1 MVASAEILIGDA
13 GGQHVLIRPLGR
25 SQPGLFDYWDA
36 NWIACEVQ
44 VAAGGFVGKF
54 SADLRSEEFQSF
66 LEEVEALSRSL
77 EGTATFAT
85 MEGQITLSL
94 TGDGQGHVRVQAD
107 ALDVPGIGNRLHF
120 GFEIDQTYLPQV
132 CQELESLLVAFPV
145 IGQPMPGISPN
156 GVAD

>member
-1 MVASAEILIGDA
+1 VTASAEILIGDA
-13 GGQHVLIRPLGR
+13 DGPHVLLRPVAR

-44 VAAGGFVGKF
+44 IAAGGFVGKF
-54 SADLRSEEFQSF
+54 NADLRSEEFQAF
-66 LEEVEALSRSL
+66 LEEVDALGRSL

-94 TGDGQGHVRVQAD
+94 TGDGQGHVRVHGD
-107 ALDVPGIGNRLHF
+107 ALDVAAIGNRLHF

-132 CQELESLLVAFPV
+132 SRGLESLLIAFPV
-145 IGQPMPGISPN
+145 IGQPMPETSPN